1 MSYDKNNIF
10 AKILRGEIPC
20 DKVFENEHALAFN
33 DISPQAKV
41 HVLVIPKGPFTDVED
56 FSKNASKDEIASLM
70 QAVVEVCKI
79 TKLIFTGFITY
90 GYCKNIYIFLLIII
104 NKFFRNKNFFLISIN
119 FVALDVLECCSSK
132 PFEPDPV
139 SQFIAQ

>member
-1 MSYDKNNIF
+1 MSYDDNNIF

-20 DKVFENEHALAFN
+20 DKVFENEHSLAFK

-41 HVLVIPKGPFTDVED
+41 HILVIPKGSYIDVDD

-79 TKLIFTGFITY
+79 TKVSLTEGGNGFRLITNTGPDGSQEVPHFHY
-90 GYCKNIYIFLLIII
+90 HVMGG
-104 NKFFRNKNFFLISIN
+104 
-119 FVALDVLECCSSK
+119 
-132 PFEPDPV
+132 EPMGLRGLRKV
-139 SQFIAQ
+139 